1 MNIVP
6 SLTWINFLP
15 LLGAIVVLFIP
26 RDRPDWIRWWSFAV
40 SLVVLVLSA
49 WLWLSYDHAAGGMQF
64 VEDRLWIPII
74 NVHYHVGADGIS
86 VPMIFLTGLL
96 TAISILYSFNIQE
109 RVKEFFAFFLL
120 LEMGMMGVFTSLDY
134 FLFYV
139 FWEIS
144 LVPMYFLI
152 GVWGGERREYAA
164 IKFFLYTL
172 VGSVAMLLAI
182 IAIYFATGAKTFDI
196 LEIAKQR
203 PFANMELLRNLAFF
217 GFFLGFAIKVP
228 VWPFHTWLPD
238 AHVEAPTAGSVILA
252 GILLK
257 MGTYGFLRI
266 IMPTFPGACQEFAL
280 LIGVLAL
287 ISIVYGA
294 LVAMAQWDLKKL
306 IAYSSVNHLGYVMM
320 GIAAAMAA
328 ATNINERAIAVNGAV
343 FQMFN
348 HGIITGS
355 LFLMVGVIYE
365 RTHSRDLA
373 RYGGL
378 GARVPVYAGV
388 LTMAMFASL
397 GLPGLAGFNSEFLVF
412 RGTFSTWWWIAALA
426 TMGLV
431 VGAAY
436 ILWTIQRLL
445 LGTAKDEPLYAH
457 LTDMNPREIVSL
469 APLLFFMVLFGV
481 LPFLILNTIN
491 LGSLDL
497 LRMM

>member
-15 LLGAIVVLFIP
+15 LLGVIVVLLLP
-26 RDRPDWIRWWSFAV
+26 RDKPDWIRWWAFGV
-40 SLVVLVLSA
+40 SLVILALA
-49 WLWLSYDHAAGGMQF
+49 TWLWFSYDQGVGGMQF
-64 VEDRLWIPII
+64 VEDRLWIPGL

-96 TAISILYSFNIQE
+96 SAISILYSFNIKD

-182 IAIYFATGAKTFDI
+182 IAVYFAAGAQSFDI
-196 LEIAKQR
+196 MEIAATR
-203 PFANMELLRNLAFF
+203 PFADMEVLRNLTFF

-228 VWPFHTWLPD
+228 IWPFHTWLPD

-252 GILLK
+252 GVLLK
-257 MGTYGFLRI
+257 MGCYGFLRI
-266 IMPTFPGACQEFAL
+266 IMPTFPGACQDFAL
-280 LIGVLAL
+280 LIGILAF
-287 ISIVYGA
+287 ISIAYGA

-306 IAYSSVNHLGYVMM
+306 IAYSSVNHLGYVML

-328 ATNINERAIAVNGAV
+328 TTTIDDRAMAINGAV

-348 HGIITGS
+348 HGIITGG
-355 LFLMVGVIYE
+355 LFLLVGIIYE

-378 GARVPVYAGV
+378 GARVPLYAGV
-388 LTMAMFASL
+388 LTMTMFASL

-412 RGTFSTWWWIAALA
+412 RGAFPAWWWVTALS
-426 TMGLV
+426 TTGIV
-431 VGAAY
+431 IGAAY

-445 LGTAKDEPLYAH
+445 LGTAKDESLYEH
-457 LTDMNPREIVSL
+457 LTDMDRREVASL
-469 APLLFFMVLFGV
+469 VPLLFFMVLFGV
-481 LPFLILNTIN
+481 LPYLILNTIN
-491 LGSLDL
+491 LGSLSL
-497 LRMM
+497 LQMM